1 MAKSLDT
8 DSLISQ
14 AEAAQL
20 RGVSRASINQLIKR
34 GRLQTV
40 GIAGKKLLQR
50 SEVLTFVPQ
59 KGGRP
64 GKRPQRRVAKP
75 VARKKKKDRQA

>member
-8 DSLISQ
+8 ESLISQ

-20 RGVSRASINQLIKR
+20 RGVSRASISDLIKR
-34 GRLQTV
+34 GRLQPV
-40 GIAGKKLLQR
+40 EIAGKKLLR
-50 SEVLTFVPQ
+50 KSEVESFVPL

-64 GKRPQRRVAKP
+64 AKRAQKKAVKGAAKKN
-75 VARKKKKDRQA
+75 KK